1 MLIFYTLSMYSQ
13 KITVKGKV
21 IDAANNLEVIGA
33 AVQVEGTSLGTITD
47 MDGNFVLQGVPAKG
61 NLVFSFVGYK
71 TVKAAI
77 KQGQVYNIKLQE
89 DTKVLDEVVVV
100 GYGSMRKKEVTGA
113 VARVNS
119 DEITKISTSDLG
131 TALQG
136 MVAGVN
142 VQASSGEPGA
152 KSNIQIRGIS
162 SISGSSTPLYVVDG
176 VPFEGDPGLSS
187 NEIESID
194 ILKDAASA
202 AIYGTRGASGV
213 ILITTKKGKEGEMKV
228 ALDGYYGIQHVTSKM
243 HLLDANEE
251 VFVTVMANRMAENK
265 NTDDLAWS
273 SLKNYPVNFFNN
285 SNLYDCIVKNNSPIQ
300 NYSANLSGG
309 QKNLTYNM
317 TVNYFD
323 QEGVLIN
330 SDYQRYNIRSNTHFQ
345 RGKWNFNANLA
356 MQIEEQLSPAWAL
369 LSDAYDYSPLRAQVD
384 PIGMFLMLQVTPV
397 KYRV

>member
-1 MLIFYTLSMYSQ
+1 MLFVMLIFYTLSMYSQ

-47 MDGNFVLQGVPAKG
+47 MDGNFVLQGVPTKG

-77 KQGQVYNIKLQE
+77 KNGQIYNIKLQE

-152 KSNIQIRGIS
+152 KSNIQIRGLS
-162 SISGSSTPLYVVDG
+162 SISGDSSPLYVVDG

-187 NEIESID
+187 SEIASID

-213 ILITTKKGKEGEMKV
+213 ILITTKKGKEGE
-228 ALDGYYGIQHVTSKM
+228 
-243 HLLDANEE
+243 NEE
-251 VFVTVMANRMAENK
+251 
-265 NTDDLAWS
+265 
-273 SLKNYPVNFFNN
+273 
-285 SNLYDCIVKNNSPIQ
+285 
-300 NYSANLSGG
+300 
-309 QKNLTYNM
+309 
-317 TVNYFD
+317 
-323 QEGVLIN
+323 
-330 SDYQRYNIRSNTHFQ
+330 
-345 RGKWNFNANLA
+345 
-356 MQIEEQLSPAWAL
+356 
-369 LSDAYDYSPLRAQVD
+369 
-384 PIGMFLMLQVTPV
+384 
-397 KYRV
+397 

>member
-1 MLIFYTLSMYSQ
+1 MRNQEKRYHSRYMLFVMLIFYTLSMYSQ

-33 AVQVEGTSLGTITD
+33 AVQVEGNSLGTITD
-47 MDGNFVLQGVPAKG
+47 IDGNFVLQGVPEKG

-77 KQGQVYNIKLQE
+77 KNGKFYNIKLQE

-119 DEITKISTSDLG
+119 EEITKISTSDLG

-162 SISGSSTPLYVVDG
+162 SISGSSAPLYVVDG
-176 VPFEGDPGLSS
+176 VPFEGDPGLSN
-187 NEIESID
+187 NEIASID

-213 ILITTKKGKEGEMKV
+213 ILI
-228 ALDGYYGIQHVTSKM
+228 S
-243 HLLDANEE
+243 
-251 VFVTVMANRMAENK
+251 R
-265 NTDDLAWS
+265 
-273 SLKNYPVNFFNN
+273 
-285 SNLYDCIVKNNSPIQ
+285 
-300 NYSANLSGG
+300 
-309 QKNLTYNM
+309 
-317 TVNYFD
+317 
-323 QEGVLIN
+323 
-330 SDYQRYNIRSNTHFQ
+330 
-345 RGKWNFNANLA
+345 
-356 MQIEEQLSPAWAL
+356 
-369 LSDAYDYSPLRAQVD
+369 PLRISFSVD
-384 PIGMFLMLQVTPV
+384 IQ
-397 KYRV
+397 